1 MSAKAISEAS
11 GKTILNKFL
20 GDVAAPC
27 LLVSVDEKTSF
38 HKLTSENSW
47 LKTNS
52 LVAKPDQLIKRR
64 GKLGLI
70 TVNKTISQVEQW
82 INERLNKE
90 TNIGR
95 ATGTLNQFIIEP
107 FIPHTEQEE
116 VYICIYSHR
125 NGDTILFHHQGG
137 VDIGDVDSKALK
149 LDINIDHTP
158 SEKEIRDT
166 LLKNVTSDQRDRLT
180 KFISVLYQVYV
191 DQYFTYLEIN
201 PLVIT
206 SDQIYI
212 LDLAAKLDSTAEF
225 ICKSSWGDVNF
236 PAPFGRNL
244 WPEEKYIAD
253 LDAKSGASFKIDNFK

>member
-1 MSAKAISEAS
+1 M
-11 GKTILNKFL
+11 
-20 GDVAAPC
+20 
-27 LLVSVDEKTSF
+27 
-38 HKLTSENSW
+38 
-47 LKTNS
+47 
-52 LVAKPDQLIKRR
+52 IKRR

-70 TVNKTISQVEQW
+70 TVNKNISQVEQW
-82 INERLNKE
+82 INERLNKDI
-90 TNIGR
+90 NIGR

-107 FIPHTEQEE
+107 FIPHTEKEE

-137 VDIGDVDSKALK
+137 VDIGDVDAKALK
-149 LDINIDHTP
+149 LDIDIEHTP
-158 SEKEIRDT
+158 SEQEIRDT
-166 LLKNVTSDQRDRLT
+166 LLKNVTNDQRDRLT

-191 DQYFTYLEIN
+191 SQYFTYLEIN

-206 SDQIYI
+206 SDNIYI

-244 WPEEKYIAD
+244 WPGMSCVRCLYICM
-253 LDAKSGASFKIDNFK
+253 FIN